1 MSHHSGH
8 KEAESYQKLS
18 ERLNRYPQGA
28 PPTELLFKI
37 LKILFKEE
45 EARLVSLLPIKPF
58 TARKAASIWKVSE
71 PRAKKSLEA
80 LATRAL
86 LVDFEENGEVLYVLP
101 PPMAGFFEFSM
112 MRVRDDIDQR
122 ALGEL
127 FYQYMNV
134 EEDFIKALF
143 TDGETQLGRVFINEP
158 ALDGAAAHVLDYER
172 ATEVIR
178 TASHMGVSLC
188 YCRRKMEYVGKSCSA
203 PLDICMTF
211 NTSAQSL
218 IRHGH
223 ARAVDICEGL
233 DLLEEAYENN
243 LVQFGENVRESVN
256 FICNCC
262 GCCCEAMIAAR
273 RFAAMH
279 PIHTSNYLPALDVDK
294 CSGCGKCVEICPVE
308 AMGLVSLND
317 PNNPKKKRARLEE
330 DICLG
335 CGLCVRGC
343 PSMGAVVMVERDK
356 RVLTPLNGAHRAVLM
371 AIERGKLQELLFD
384 NKVLWSHRA
393 LGAFLGAFLK
403 LPPVKRVLATE
414 QVRSRFLEGLAARYG

>member
-1 MSHHSGH
+1 MSHHHGRY
-8 KEAESYQKLS
+8 ETDSYVKLS

-58 TARKAASIWKVSE
+58 TVKKAASIWKESE
-71 PRAKKSLEA
+71 KRAKKSLEE
-80 LATRAL
+80 LASRAL
-86 LVDFEENGEVLYVLP
+86 LVDFEEDGEIFYVLP

-143 TDGETQLGRVFINEP
+143 TDGETQLGRVFVNEES
-158 ALDGAAAHVLDYER
+158 LNGEAAHVLDYER
-172 ATEVIR
+172 ATEIIK
-178 TASHMGVSLC
+178 TATHMGISLC
-188 YCRRKMEYVGKSCSA
+188 YCRRKMEYMDRACNA
-203 PLDICMTF
+203 PMDICMTF
-211 NTSAQSL
+211 NTSAQAL

-223 ARAVDICEGL
+223 ARAVDLAEGL
-233 DLLEEAYENN
+233 DLLDEAYENN

-262 GCCCEAMIAAR
+262 GCCCEAMVAAR

-279 PIHTSNYLPALDVDK
+279 PIHTSNYLPKVDADK
-294 CSGCGKCVEICPVE
+294 CSGCGKCVKLCPVE
-308 AMGLVSLND
+308 AMGLISSNN
-317 PNNPKKKRARLEE
+317 PNNPNSMRAKVDEE
-330 DICLG
+330 ICLG
-335 CGLCVRGC
+335 CGVCVRGC
-343 PSMGAVVMVERDK
+343 PSKGAVVMVARDK
-356 RVLTPLNGAHRAVLM
+356 KVLTPLNGAHRAVLM
-371 AIERGKLQELLFD
+371 AIERGKLHELLFD

-393 LGAFLGAFLK
+393 LGVFLGAFIK